1 MGCDMIEYGFVKELD
16 ADFESTVDAVKDA
29 LREEGFGILVAI
41 DVREKLQEKLGV
53 DFEKYLILG
62 ACDPASAHKAL
73 MVEENIGLMLP
84 CNVIVCERDG
94 KTVVGAIRPTIAMEM
109 IDNPDLRRIAK
120 DVERR
125 LKQVIDSLQSA
136 EALT

>member
-1 MGCDMIEYGFVKELD
+1 MIEYGFIKELD

-41 DVREKLQEKLGV
+41 DVREKLHERLGIA
-53 DFEKYLILG
+53 FEKYTILG

-73 MVEENIGLMLP
+73 MAEENIGLMLP
-84 CNVIVCERDG
+84 CNVIVYEHDG
-94 KTVVGAIRPTIAMEM
+94 KAIVGVIRPTVAMEM

-120 DVERR
+120 DTERR
-125 LKQVIDSLQSA
+125 LKHVIDSLQLA

>member
-1 MGCDMIEYGFVKELD
+1 MIEYGFVKELD
-16 ADFESTVDAVKDA
+16 TDFESALEAVKNS
-29 LREEGFGILVAI
+29 LREEGFNILTAI

-53 DFEKYLILG
+53 DFEKYVILG
-62 ACDPASAHKAL
+62 ACDPSSAHKAL
-73 MVEENIGLMLP
+73 MTEEDIGLMLP
-84 CNVIVCERDG
+84 CNVIVYERDG
-94 KTVVGAIRPTIAMEM
+94 KAVVAAIRPTVAMQM

-125 LKQVIDSLQSA
+125 LRHVIDSLQPA